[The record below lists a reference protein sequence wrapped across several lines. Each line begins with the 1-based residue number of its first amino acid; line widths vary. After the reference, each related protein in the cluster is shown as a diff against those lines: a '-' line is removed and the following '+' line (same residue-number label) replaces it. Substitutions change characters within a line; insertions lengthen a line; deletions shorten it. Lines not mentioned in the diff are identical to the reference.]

1 MKIWTTRILLTF
13 VIFSLGFGVGKE
25 FGLRNQASSSQTVGE
40 EDRTAASGKSKV
52 MVYYMH
58 TTFRC
63 VTCNTIERMAKN
75 VVETSFA
82 DAMVSKHIQW
92 REINF
97 QEREDLAKKYDIA
110 SSCVVVVKMEN
121 GQETGFQ
128 RLDEVW
134 TLSDQPTAFADY
146 LSEAIRKY
154 LDELTER

>member
-13 VIFSLGFGVGKE
+13 VIFSFGFGIGKE
-25 FGLRNQASSSQTVGE
+25 FGLRKKASSSAVIGE
-40 EDRTAASGKSKV
+40 EDATTASGENKLI
-52 MVYYMH
+52 VYYMH

-82 DAMVSKHIQW
+82 DEMASKHIQW

-121 GQETGFQ
+121 GQETDFQ

-134 TLSDQPTAFADY
+134 TLSEQPTAFADY
-146 LSEAIRKY
+146 LSKAIRKY
-154 LDELTER
+154 LNELTAR